1 CRAAKRN
8 MDPQRGP
15 ARGRKYGRCFARVR
29 VRNQITFGRHNGEKV
44 GCPML
49 RIWIGLLITVLI
61 GGFAW
66 AQTTDTIV
74 SGTVTDQSGAAMGGV
89 PITARNLATGVV
101 TTTTSNEVGVYVF
114 PPLQP
119 GRYDFSAEQ
128 PGFSPTVTAGVTLEA
143 GTRIS
148 LNHVLKIGSTT

>member
-1 CRAAKRN
+1 MLSVKTTEKKRGCS
-8 MDPQRGP
+8 MS
-15 ARGRKYGRCFARVR
+15 RV
-29 VRNQITFGRHNGEKV
+29 
-44 GCPML
+44 
-49 RIWIGLLITVLI
+49 WIGLVLVTVL
-61 GGFAW
+61 GSGFAW

-128 PGFSPTVTAGVTLEA
+128 PGFTRAVTSGVTLEA
-143 GTRIS
+143 ETRIT
-148 LNHVLKIGSTT
+148 LNHVLKIGSTTESVT